1 MGQCC
6 QQRLFSLVTT
16 NVIGRRGDDFQF
28 RGQALRQRDPLM
40 RHTDELH
47 TARLADHATASTH
60 LALLGDRRLGRLVDG
75 ATPMGSGIGGSTA
88 VLDIEGVK
96 VFVKKVPLTEVE
108 RRPENVMSTSN
119 LFGLPTFYQ
128 YGLGSAGFG
137 AWRELAVHA
146 MTTNWVLRNEYQGF
160 PLMHH
165 WRVLSDA
172 PSAVTGLA
180 EFGGLDGAVEHWDG
194 SPAVRSRLEAIRDS
208 TVGIVLFLEYFPQTL
223 GAWLAD
229 QDPVVYLRVDEAL
242 ADGAAFMRAHG
253 LVHFDAH
260 FNNILTDG
268 RHLYFSDFGLAL
280 SSRFEL
286 STRERDFLSQHR
298 DYDAAYVATHLLVH
312 YVADSVRGNRERS
325 QFLRDW
331 TEGNRPEGVSA
342 PAASILTSH
351 ARTATVMSDFHRRL
365 QDESKKTAF
374 PASAIERCRATK
386 SR

>member
-1 MGQCC
+1 
-6 QQRLFSLVTT
+6 VTT
-16 NVIGRRGDDFQF
+16 SSS
-28 RGQALRQRDPLM
+28 RGQEPRQRDPLT
-40 RHTDELH
+40 RRPDELH

-60 LALLGDRRLGRLVDG
+60 LALLSDRRLARLVDG
-75 ATPMGSGIGGSTA
+75 ATSLGSGIGGSTA
-88 VLDIEGVK
+88 VLDIEGVQ

-137 AWRELAVHA
+137 AWRELAVHV
-146 MTTNWVLRNEYQGF
+146 MTTNWVLRNDYQGF

-165 WRVLSDA
+165 WRVLSGA
-172 PSAVTGLA
+172 SSAVTGLA
-180 EFGGLDGAVEHWDG
+180 EFGGLDGAVERWGG
-194 SPAVRSRLEAIRDS
+194 SPAVRGRLTAIRDS
-208 TVGIVLFLEYFPQTL
+208 TVSIVLFLEYFPQTL

-229 QDPVVYLRVDEAL
+229 QDPAVYVTVDEAL
-242 ADGAAFMRAHG
+242 ADGAAFMRANG

-280 SSRFEL
+280 SARFEL
-286 STRERDFLSQHR
+286 STRERDFLAQHR
-298 DYDAAYVATHLLVH
+298 DYDAAHVATHLLVH
-312 YVADSVRGNRERS
+312 HLADSVRGNRERS

-342 PAASILTSH
+342 PTASILTRH
-351 ARTATVMSDFHRRL
+351 ARTATVLSDFHRRL
-365 QDESKKTAF
+365 QHESKRTAF
-374 PASAIERCRATK
+374 PAAAIEQCRTTPGVVPGPATENAEPRATG
-386 SR
+386 